1 MKSLKRNCHALFL
14 SLFLAATAFAAP
26 VDVAGEWDAKV
37 ESPQDTVT
45 YVFRLDVKDNS
56 FTGTVKITNKLEE
69 ATGQITDGKIEG
81 DKIAFIVHIPIDGA
95 PGTASASGIVS
106 GDQIKLTIEGEDS
119 HDGHRKMELTIHR
132 AK

>member
-1 MKSLKRNCHALFL
+1 MKLLKRKCPAIFL
-14 SLFLAATAFAAP
+14 SLLLATTAFAAP
-26 VDVAGEWDAKV
+26 VDLAGEWNAKV
-37 ESPQDTVT
+37 EGPQDTVT
-45 YVFRLDVKDNS
+45 YVFRFDVKGNS

-69 ATGQITDGKIEG
+69 ATGQITDGKIEA

-95 PGTASASGIVS
+95 PGTASATGIVS

-119 HDGHRKMELTIHR
+119 HDGHRKMELTINR